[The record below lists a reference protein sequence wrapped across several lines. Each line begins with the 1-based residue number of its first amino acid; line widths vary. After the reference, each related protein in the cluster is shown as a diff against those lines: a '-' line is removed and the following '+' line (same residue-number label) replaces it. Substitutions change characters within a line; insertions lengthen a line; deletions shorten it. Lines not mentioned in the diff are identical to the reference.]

1 MEDVK
6 KLGFW
11 NGSSYGY
18 GFGLEVSKMDH
29 SMGLNY
35 LLKVK
40 CDQKSLFVTANVH
53 FYQVLHY

>member
-18 GFGLEVSKMDH
+18 GFGLEALMMGRSMD
-29 SMGLNY
+29 LNY

-40 CDQKSLFVTANVH
+40 YDQKS
-53 FYQVLHY
+53 